1 MHFSPL
7 DWLVVLIYIAGVTL
21 FGILKGGKQTSATD
35 YFLSEEKIRWWAV
48 GIAIVA
54 TETSALTF
62 ISVPG
67 IAYKGNFNFLQLA
80 IGYFVG
86 RVMVAYLFL
95 PKYYAGELTT
105 AYALM
110 ESRFGLPLRRLT
122 SLVFIITRIFADG
135 VRLYATA
142 IPLVIIF
149 RGYNLFGGISDA
161 MLYTLGIVLI
171 ALVTLLYVQLG
182 GVRAVIWT
190 DFIQLFVYLLGG
202 GLTVFFLLQQSEHF
216 FIPITE
222 ISTRGKFAFFNF
234 SFENFWSSPYQFFLA
249 VIGGAFLTMAS
260 HGTDYIIVQRLF
272 TTPSL
277 RHSQSALILS
287 GLIVFL
293 QFALFLLL
301 GALLYGFYG
310 ELALKGDEVFS
321 KFIVEELPTGIS
333 GLIVAGL
340 LAAAMST
347 LSGSISA
354 ISSST
359 VFDLYAHTSHG
370 KRATESE
377 KLILSKRISLAWAAI
392 LTLSALLYIGLGKAV
407 VEVALSIASF
417 TYGGLLGVFLLAM
430 FFKRVSPLG
439 AIVGFSASVL
449 VMVFV
454 MTQTK
459 LAWTLYTLIGS
470 TTAIVVALLVSR
482 ASKQNP
488 SKPKSVSTETPL

>member
-1 MHFSPL
+1 MQFSPL
-7 DWLVVLIYIAGVTL
+7 DWFVVLIYLAGVTL
-21 FGILKGGKQTSATD
+21 FGIVKGGKQTSAKD
-35 YFLSEEKIRWWAV
+35 YFLSEEKISWWAV

-62 ISVPG
+62 ISLPG

-80 IGYFVG
+80 IGYFIG
-86 RVMVAYLFL
+86 RVIVAYYFL

-122 SLVFIITRIFADG
+122 SLVFIVTRIFADG

-149 RGYNLFGGISDA
+149 RGYNLFGGVPDA
-161 MLYTLGIVLI
+161 TLYTLGIVLI

-202 GLTVFFLLQQSEHF
+202 GLTVFFLIQHSESF
-216 FIPITE
+216 VIPITAIKE
-222 ISTRGKFAFFNF
+222 GGKFSFFNF

-249 VIGGAFLTMAS
+249 VIGGAVLTMAS

-277 RHSQSALILS
+277 RHSQRALILS
-287 GLIVFL
+287 GFVVFL
-293 QFALFLLL
+293 QFALFLSL

-310 ELALKGDEVFS
+310 DLPLKGDEVFS
-321 KFIVEELPTGIS
+321 KFIVEELPTGVS

-359 VFDLYAHTSHG
+359 VFDLYAHTPHG
-370 KRATESE
+370 KGATESE
-377 KLILSKRISLAWAAI
+377 KLVLSKRISFAWAAI

-430 FFKRVSPLG
+430 FFRRVSPLG
-439 AIVGFSASVL
+439 ATIGFSASVL
-449 VMVFV
+449 VMAAV

-470 TTAIVVALLVSR
+470 TAAILVALLVSR
-482 ASKQNP
+482 AMKQ
-488 SKPKSVSTETPL
+488 KSVSTETPLK

>member
-7 DWLVVLIYIAGVTL
+7 DWLVVLMYIAGVTL
-21 FGILKGGKQTSATD
+21 FGIFKGGRQTSAKD
-35 YFLSEEKIRWWAV
+35 YFLSEEKISWWAV
-48 GIAIVA
+48 GVAIVA

-67 IAYKGNFNFLQLA
+67 IAYKSNFNFLQLA
-80 IGYFVG
+80 IGYFIG
-86 RVMVAYLFL
+86 RVVVAYFFL

-110 ESRFGLPLRRLT
+110 ESRFGLSLRRLT

-142 IPLVIIF
+142 IPLVVIF

-161 MLYTLGIVLI
+161 TLYTIGIVLI

-202 GLTVFFLLQQSEHF
+202 GLAVFLLLQQSENF
-216 FIPITE
+216 IIPITAIQE
-222 ISTRGKFAFFNF
+222 RGKFSVLNF
-234 SFENFWSSPYQFFLA
+234 SFADFWSSPYQFFLA
-249 VIGGAFLTMAS
+249 VMGGAFLTMAS

-287 GLIVFL
+287 GFIIFL
-293 QFALFLLL
+293 QFALFLFL

-310 ELALKGDEVFS
+310 ELPLKGDEVFS
-321 KFIVEELPTGIS
+321 KFIVEELPTGVS

-354 ISSST
+354 LSSST
-359 VFDLYAHTSHG
+359 VFDLYAHTAHG
-370 KRATESE
+370 KRAAESE
-377 KLILSKRISLAWAAI
+377 KLSLSKRISLAWAAI
-392 LTLSALLYIGLGKAV
+392 LTVSALLYIGLGKAV

-430 FFKRVSPLG
+430 FFRRVSPLG

-449 VMVFV
+449 VMVYV
-454 MTQTK
+454 ITQTK

-470 TTAIVVALLVSR
+470 ATAILVAILVSR
-482 ASKQNP
+482 LSKQ
-488 SKPKSVSTETPL
+488 KSVSTETPLS